1 MKHSRVWIVVTAVFL
16 TVLLCLSV
24 GCFHEADYLSPE
36 ARVAFNYAMDLWEH
50 NDPRG
55 AITAFKR
62 AGELT
67 SADKWEA
74 FARYCI
80 SDIYDELGDRGA
92 SQAALMAAESKL
104 GPLYEVVAA
113 AGECYWELDM
123 LKDARIEFRKAL
135 KGRLGGRRRVVVIY
149 ELGMVCTEMGYF
161 NEAQGQFRR
170 ILNPQFP
177 KAYRGY
183 ALLLDRMGRRSEAN
197 AQWRA
202 YLDNDPNGEFS
213 EEARRRLSR

>member
-1 MKHSRVWIVVTAVFL
+1 MERSLRSAVVISGAL
-16 TVLLCLSV
+16 VLMCFWV
-24 GCFHEADYLSPE
+24 GCFHEADYLSPK
-36 ARVAFNYAMDLWEH
+36 ARVAFGYAMDLWQNGDLH
-50 NDPRG
+50 G
-55 AITAFKR
+55 AISAFKR

-80 SDIYDELGDRGA
+80 SDIHDELGNQGA
-92 SQAALMAAESKL
+92 SQAALRAAESKL

-113 AGECYWELDM
+113 AGECYWDLDM
-123 LKDARIEFRKAL
+123 PEDARIEFRHAL
-135 KGRLGGRRRVVVIY
+135 KGRLGGSRRVSVTY
-149 ELGMVCTEMGYF
+149 ELGMVCTELGYF
-161 NEAQGQFRR
+161 NEAEQCFRR

-183 ALLLDRMGRRSEAN
+183 ALLLDRMGRRAEAN
-197 AQWRA
+197 DQWRA

-213 EEARRRLSR
+213 DEAGERLGM

>member
-1 MKHSRVWIVVTAVFL
+1 MKHPQGWIGAMSVFL
-16 TVLLCLSV
+16 AVLLCLSV
-24 GCFHEADYLSPE
+24 GCFHEADRLSPK

-50 NDPRG
+50 NDLRG
-55 AITAFKR
+55 AVAAFER
-62 AGELT
+62 AGEIT

-80 SDIYDELGDRGA
+80 SEIYDQLGDRGA
-92 SQAALMAAESKL
+92 SQAALAATKSKL

-123 LKDARIEFRKAL
+123 LEDARIEFRKAL
-135 KGRLGGRRRVVVIY
+135 KGNLGGRRRVVISY
-149 ELGMVCTEMGYF
+149 ELGMVCTELGYF
-161 NEAQGQFRR
+161 GEAQQQYRH

-183 ALLLDRMGRRSEAN
+183 ALLLDRMGSRSEAN